1 MTEKKSVLVAGGGIG
16 GLALGIGLRRAGLAV
31 TIVER
36 TSQIADVGAGLVL
49 GPNSITALDAISPR
63 LGEVVRS
70 SGHLCLPGHARP
82 IVDPAGTVLA
92 TDPIGDLHR
101 KFGAPQVSLL
111 RTALLTALYEEAVE
125 SGVELLLGA
134 NVESYRDRGGWVDV
148 ALSDGPTLQAEVLVG
163 ADGINSRVRRR
174 LLDDGPPSYCGYTSV
189 RARTDAPD
197 EYPYG
202 VVVNGDSVHL
212 FCAPIGGGQVYWT
225 AKVNAPAGV
234 WPAMSAQ
241 EAHATVV
248 AELVGWHPV
257 IRDMV
262 GDTEAD
268 GGLLITDVSDR
279 DPIEQWTK
287 GRVTL
292 LGDAAH
298 PMSPSMGQGAGMA
311 LEDAAILARELRDH
325 HDPVTALAAYS
336 SLRGPRTA
344 RVVRM
349 SRQDRTVSYEGDE
362 NQRFTELYGWT
373 PDRDRLAA

>member
-1 MTEKKSVLVAGGGIG
+1 MTEKKILIAGGGIG
-16 GLALGIGLRRAGLAV
+16 GLALGIALRRAGLAV

-36 TSQIADVGAGLVL
+36 TSRIADVGAGLVL
-49 GPNSITALDAISPR
+49 GPNSITALDTISPR
-63 LGEVVRS
+63 LGQVVRS
-70 SGHLCLPGHARP
+70 SGHLALPGHARP

-111 RTALLTALYEEAVE
+111 RTALLTALHDEAVE
-125 SGVELLLGA
+125 SGVELLLGTT
-134 NVESYRDRGGWVDV
+134 VESYRDRGGWVDV
-148 ALSDGPTLQAEVLVG
+148 ALSDGPTLRAEVLVG
-163 ADGINSRVRRR
+163 ADGINSRVRHR
-174 LLDDGPPSYCGYTSV
+174 LLDDGPPQYCGYTSV

-234 WPAMSAQ
+234 WPAMSAPQ
-241 EAHATVV
+241 AHATVV
-248 AELVGWHPV
+248 AELAGWHPV

-262 GDTEAD
+262 GDTRAD
-268 GGLLITDVSDR
+268 DGLLTTDVSDR

-311 LEDAAILARELRDH
+311 LEDAAVLARELRDQ
-325 HDPVTALAAYS
+325 HDPVTALATYS

-362 NQRFTELYGWT
+362 NQRFIELYGWT